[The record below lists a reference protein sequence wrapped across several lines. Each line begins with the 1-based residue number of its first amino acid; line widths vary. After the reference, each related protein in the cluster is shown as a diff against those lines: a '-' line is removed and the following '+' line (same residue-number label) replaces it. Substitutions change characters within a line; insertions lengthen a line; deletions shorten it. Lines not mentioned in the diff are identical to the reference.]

1 LTRFVGK
8 SKAMEMCLTG
18 NRISAKEAKECGL
31 VSSIHP
37 AEQLIDEALKL
48 AEKIGSH
55 SNLIV
60 QICKESVNSA
70 YETTLAQGLQ
80 HEKRLFYSTF
90 ASKDRKE
97 GMHAI
102 IEKRKPNFTNS

>member
-1 LTRFVGK
+1 MTRFVGK

-37 AEQLIDEALKL
+37 AEQLVDEALKL
-48 AEKIGSH
+48 AEKISSH
-55 SNLIV
+55 SNLVV
-60 QICKESVNSA
+60 QMCKDAVNAA

-80 HEKRLFYSTF
+80 YEKRIFYSTF
-90 ASKDRKE
+90 ATKDRKE
-97 GMHAI
+97 GMHAF
-102 IEKRKPNFTNS
+102 IEKRKPNFSNS

>member
-1 LTRFVGK
+1 
-8 SKAMEMCLTG
+8 MEMCLTG

-55 SNLIV
+55 SSLIV
-60 QICKESVNSA
+60 QMCKESVNAA
-70 YETTLAQGLQ
+70 YETTLTHGLQ

-90 ASKDRKE
+90 ATK
-97 GMHAI
+97 GL
-102 IEKRKPNFTNS
+102 T